1 DARFCTVFMFVY
13 FCFCHPPTLYS
24 YTLSLHDALP
34 ISSRSAVTDHG
45 ETSTPEWRTNTGP
58 RSRQRSIVI
67 TPAIPQ
73 KMRANGHDEEL
84 AGLLGR
90 VGLDPPPKGI
100 IMPPRFPN
108 VPQQGGGAVQ
118 GDHGYNGPEDA
129 RVPEHGIV

>member
-84 AGLLGR
+84 RSEEHTSELQSRENLVCRLLR
-90 VGLDPPPKGI
+90 EKKTISMLVYF
-100 IMPPRFPN
+100 RFS
-108 VPQQGGGAVQ
+108 
-118 GDHGYNGPEDA
+118 
-129 RVPEHGIV
+129 